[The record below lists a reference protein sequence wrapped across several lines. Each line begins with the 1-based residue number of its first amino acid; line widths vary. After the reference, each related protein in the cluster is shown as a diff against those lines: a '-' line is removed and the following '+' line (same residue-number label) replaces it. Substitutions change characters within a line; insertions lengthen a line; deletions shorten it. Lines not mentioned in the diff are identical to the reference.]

1 MFQISFYPFPPQKNL
16 SIKIADGK
24 WLEWVNL
31 IFQSQTESRS
41 CVNNLMMTLSSRLLT
56 ESIMGKNQL
65 VSFSLKIMPCF
76 DKTNLGKLE
85 VLVLTFLL
93 IDWNC

>member
-1 MFQISFYPFPPQKNL
+1 
-16 SIKIADGK
+16 
-24 WLEWVNL
+24 
-31 IFQSQTESRS
+31 
-41 CVNNLMMTLSSRLLT
+41 
-56 ESIMGKNQL
+56 MGKNQL